1 MAIGLIDV
9 CILLLFS
16 SLLPCSLIEVLLC
29 IQRAILTL
37 CKSNLVNGIFM
48 NYKTHLYLRF
58 TDRIIIFISYILNK
72 FNIPKPCLFY

>member
-48 NYKTHLYLRF
+48 NHEIHLYFRF
-58 TDRIIIFISYILNK
+58 TDRIMIFISYILNK
-72 FNIPKPCLFY
+72 FNIPKPCLF